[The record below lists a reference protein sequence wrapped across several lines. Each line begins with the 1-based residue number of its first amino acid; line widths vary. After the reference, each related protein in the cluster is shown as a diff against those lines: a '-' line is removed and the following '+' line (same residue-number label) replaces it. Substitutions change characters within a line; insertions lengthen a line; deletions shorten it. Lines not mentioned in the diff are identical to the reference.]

1 MRFDYWTV
9 QATPDATL
17 LHTFGVG
24 VIVADPDTGKAT
36 SQFLPKDSLPS
47 IAEDAADSITATTSM
62 LKELIDKHSSF
73 SNSLVFEREDTL
85 RGHLSMLA
93 RDWSNIITIDT
104 PRSISANSLNEATK
118 QLFSLFIKRPPAAP
132 QHRPITR
139 LQNTVYETYIAH
151 PRIQQA
157 LIPKAKLNTV
167 ASTDALDLAVADFDT
182 QVFEINTSFN
192 FNRNDPQNLKDKIDA
207 WNYRIRELRANGG
220 SINSNKAPI
229 ELPPNANVV
238 IAYINPET
246 DKQHEIF
253 EHATS
258 QWQRLDVT
266 SLTASQIS
274 DYAQSLD
281 ARLAT
286 V

>member
-24 VIVADPDTGKAT
+24 VIVADPGTGEAT
-36 SQFLPKDSLPS
+36 SRFLPKDSLPS
-47 IAEDAADSITATTSM
+47 ATEDATASIAATTRM
-62 LKELIDKHSSF
+62 LKELINKHSGF
-73 SNSLVFEREDTL
+73 SNGLVFDREDTL
-85 RGHLSMLA
+85 RGRLSMLA

-104 PRSISANSLNEATK
+104 PRSISANSLTDATE
-118 QLFSLFIKRPPAAP
+118 QLFSLFIKRPTAAP

-139 LQNTVYETYIAH
+139 LQNTVHETYTAH
-151 PRIQQA
+151 PRIQRA
-157 LIPKAKLNTV
+157 LVPKAKLNTV
-167 ASTDALDLAVADFDT
+167 ASTDTLDLAVADIDS

-220 SINSNKAPI
+220 SLNSNKEPI
-229 ELPPNANVV
+229 EIPSTANVV
-238 IAYINPET
+238 IAYIKPET
-246 DKQHEIF
+246 DRQQEVF
-253 EHATS
+253 EHAAS

-266 SLTASQIS
+266 PLTASQIS
-274 DYAQSLD
+274 AYAQSLD
-281 ARLAT
+281 ARLLAG
-286 V
+286 